1 MLMKCPVP
9 RPTLLA
15 VFLSAVP
22 LAAGA
27 HEGGVRAMGF
37 FAGLLH
43 PLGGLDHVLA
53 MLALG
58 AWAAFLGRAAMW
70 RVPLA
75 FVLAMALGG
84 ALGLAGVALPA
95 VEAGIAVSVVLL
107 GGLLLLAWRAP
118 LLAGG
123 LIGAIAGLVHGHA
136 HGSALPVGDDAL
148 AHCAGFLLCTAL
160 LHATGVLLGASL
172 REGAA
177 RPLLRSAGAA
187 VAASGL
193 FFVWR
198 ALA

>member
-1 MLMKCPVP
+1 MKCPVR
-9 RPTLLA
+9 RPALLVA
-15 VFLSAVP
+15 AFLSAVP

-27 HEGGVRAMGF
+27 HEGGVHAMGF

-43 PLGGLDHVLA
+43 PLSGLDHVLA

-58 AWAAFLGRAAMW
+58 VWAAFLGRAATW
-70 RVPLA
+70 RVPLS
-75 FVLAMALGG
+75 FVLWMALGG

-107 GGLLLLAWRAP
+107 GGLLLFELRAP
-118 LLAGG
+118 LLAGS
-123 LIGAIAGLVHGHA
+123 LIGGIAGLVHGHA

-148 AHCAGFLLCTAL
+148 AYCAGFLLCTAL
-160 LHATGVLLGASL
+160 LHETGVLLGSSL
-172 REGAA
+172 REGAD

-193 FFVWR
+193 FFMWR
-198 ALA
+198 VLA